1 MEQILRLVIADDLTG
16 ANDTGVHF
24 LSDQAA
30 VVVIVDPSS
39 ADFDPKDLKA
49 PTIVVNTNSRSLS
62 PENAFWAVQESVE
75 KFAFLNPREI
85 FKKIDSTLR
94 GNVGAE
100 IDAVMGASGFRVA
113 CVAPA
118 TPRNGRTVRDGLCY
132 VNGIPLAV
140 TEVANDP
147 FTPVQGS
154 DVRMIIASQ
163 TDRTIGLLPLEI
175 VRSTPEV
182 SVAFVQSLIAT
193 GIEIIVADT
202 MTIED
207 LRAVRTTF
215 LALEEP
221 VLYVG
226 SAGFFHA
233 LGVSSEHSGSHSGL
247 KQGDSQ
253 RILMVVGSM
262 METSVAQVTWLS
274 EQVRLHE
281 IHRLITEQAIA
292 DSRSEIDRLVSA
304 VCEGFSTSR
313 LVLLQT
319 DRDNSRLSGHV
330 IVGSVLGKVVDA
342 VLRSMDIDVLV
353 VTGGDT
359 AMHILKGLKVNE
371 LELIDESLP
380 GIPVGRIMVPGIPQ
394 PIVFISKAGSF
405 GEPDALEGVFEY
417 IQNKPTTQ
425 VG

>member
-1 MEQILRLVIADDLTG
+1 MAMEQILRLVIADDLTG

-62 PENAFWAVQESVE
+62 PENAFWAVQESVQ

-132 VNGIPLAV
+132 VNGIPLAA

-202 MTIED
+202 MT
-207 LRAVRTTF
+207 
-215 LALEEP
+215 
-221 VLYVG
+221 
-226 SAGFFHA
+226 
-233 LGVSSEHSGSHSGL
+233 
-247 KQGDSQ
+247 
-253 RILMVVGSM
+253 
-262 METSVAQVTWLS
+262 
-274 EQVRLHE
+274 
-281 IHRLITEQAIA
+281 
-292 DSRSEIDRLVSA
+292 
-304 VCEGFSTSR
+304 
-313 LVLLQT
+313 
-319 DRDNSRLSGHV
+319 
-330 IVGSVLGKVVDA
+330 
-342 VLRSMDIDVLV
+342 
-353 VTGGDT
+353 
-359 AMHILKGLKVNE
+359 
-371 LELIDESLP
+371 
-380 GIPVGRIMVPGIPQ
+380 
-394 PIVFISKAGSF
+394 
-405 GEPDALEGVFEY
+405 
-417 IQNKPTTQ
+417 
-425 VG
+425 